1 MATKPTQALT
11 VIKQD
16 SKEFRKANNA
26 VAVRVKSGPT
36 LSLMGRRLF
45 NVLLYQAQIL
55 GSPGVNAPSPWG
67 ACPNPQDYYWI
78 PLPDVVHDSAWGSKD
93 HKLVIATLQQL
104 QTTLVESDDPSGH
117 FTSVQLIGTVHLLK
131 GSGRRPS
138 MVGWEFPRS
147 TRDILSN
154 PDFYTKLSI
163 FHLTSLQTAGGAAL
177 YEIAKRYL
185 TNIGG
190 KTNKNTWH
198 WWHDTL
204 TGKQMGSITYP
215 EYKYF
220 KRDVLTPAIE
230 EVNRTDINVVLCE
243 VKKGRTVS
251 DLQFI
256 VTLAQQTSLELPP
269 GPVIDSVLLERVCA
283 LGFTERQACE
293 LLGST
298 ADAYLRSTLE
308 LVEERLRDKSM
319 EPVKAPAAFFRKALK
334 DDYVSTTKVKPI
346 AKPII
351 ANGPGQGQV
360 NAPTDAESSAASERR
375 DRVAKALFNFDA
387 LSEPEKVNVIGE
399 FHLASATHKRMK
411 PGGVMFQKTLGNWLV
426 DNIDKPTASL
436 MG

>member
-1 MATKPTQALT
+1 MTKKSNEVLS
-11 VIKQD
+11 VIEPD

-26 VAVRVKSGPT
+26 VSVRVRSGPT
-36 LSLMGRRLF
+36 LSMMGRRLF
-45 NVLLYQAQIL
+45 NVLLYNAQTL
-55 GSPGVNAPSPWG
+55 GAPGVNAPEPWD
-67 ACPNPQDYYWI
+67 ACPNPGDYYWI
-78 PLPDVVHDSAWGSKD
+78 PLPDVVQDSSWGSKD
-93 HKLVIATLQQL
+93 HKLVISTLQQL
-104 QTTLVESDDPSGH
+104 QTTLVESDDPSGR

-163 FHLTSLQTAGGAAL
+163 FYLTSLQTTGGTAL

-190 KTNKNTWH
+190 KTNKNHWH

-204 TGKQMGSITYP
+204 TGKQVGSIDYP

-220 KRDVLTPAIE
+220 KRDVLMPAIE
-230 EVNRTDINVVLCE
+230 EVNRTDINVVLTE
-243 VKKGRTVS
+243 LKTGRTVTEV
-251 DLQFI
+251 QFV

-298 ADAYLRSTLE
+298 ADAYLRSTLG
-308 LVEERLRDKSM
+308 LVEERIEDKSL
-319 EPVKAPAAFFRKALK
+319 EPLKSPAAFFRKALK
-334 DDYVSTTKVKPI
+334 EDYVSTARVKPKVLPAARFKEP
-346 AKPII
+346 AKAEVESP
-351 ANGPGQGQV
+351 AVVERRSRV
-360 NAPTDAESSAASERR
+360 NA
-375 DRVAKALFNFDA
+375 ALVRFDA
-387 LSEPEKVNVIGE
+387 LTESEQNNVISE
-399 FHLASATHKRMK
+399 FHLTSATHKRLK
-411 PGGVMFQKTLGNWLV
+411 PGGMVFRKTLGNWLV
-426 DNIDKPTASL
+426 DAESRSVNL
-436 MG
+436 L